1 MDTRF
6 WGPSGWQLLH
16 LVAANAANAAN
27 TESAATRD
35 FLASIPSILPCKYCR
50 QSSVEFLKEL
60 PVRKPYDRWLY
71 TFHNKVNAKLRG
83 QAAEDPRVI
92 VPPPNPSFEEV
103 KERYTGY
110 LARTP
115 CAPPGLDFLLTI
127 AYNYKYTEIEN
138 KDHVYRTFFGLL
150 ADVYPYPDLRA
161 ILQEHPIEFPNVF
174 RWMYGVAEK
183 LCAATG
189 SSHMLPSFSGMSQ
202 RLAFYKSG
210 CAKKTYRGKTCRKI
224 GGKHTKDRDNRRT
237 YRITHKRLII

>member
-16 LVAANAANAAN
+16 LVAEANPPKA
-27 TESAATRD
+27 RD
-35 FLASIPSILPCKYCR
+35 FFASIPTILPCKFCR
-50 QSSVEFLKEL
+50 QSSAEFLREH
-60 PVRKPYDRWLY
+60 PVRKPYDKWLY
-71 TFHNKVNAKLRG
+71 AFHNKVNAKLRG
-83 QAAEDPRVI
+83 QAEEDPRVI

-103 KERYTGY
+103 KERYAGY
-110 LARTP
+110 LAREP

-127 AYNYKYTEIEN
+127 AYNYKFTEIEN
-138 KDHVYRTFFGLL
+138 KDNVYRTFFGLL
-150 ADVYPYPDLRA
+150 ADVYPYPNLRT
-161 ILQEHPIEFPNVF
+161 ILQENPIEIEHVF

-189 SSHMLPSFSGMSQ
+189 ASHMLSSYHGLTQ

-237 YRITHKRLII
+237 YRITHKRLLV